1 VVIEQAMKLDTALC
15 WFSVDEDNALIEKQI
30 QSGGRAVFVRNGRL
44 IYHANGVFEDV
55 AHIND
60 LPMTFNGSAM
70 HNVQNALGVIGLC
83 RALKLPLTAI
93 AQGLS
98 TFGSDAD
105 DNPGRGNRYNYQGA
119 EVIVDF
125 AHNEHSMQ
133 AVVNMVKRMPAQ
145 RHIVMFSHAGDR
157 SDQDVIGLTKA
168 VLELD
173 ADLYIVAELEDY
185 LRGRELGELPK
196 LVSDILSKGGVKD
209 DAIYLA
215 NSPLAGA
222 QHALDQVAP
231 GDVVL
236 LFALDQREQI
246 QSLLST

>member
-1 VVIEQAMKLDTALC
+1 
-15 WFSVDEDNALIEKQI
+15 
-30 QSGGRAVFVRNGRL
+30 
-44 IYHANGVFEDV
+44 
-55 AHIND
+55 
-60 LPMTFNGSAM
+60 
-70 HNVQNALGVIGLC
+70 
-83 RALKLPLTAI
+83 
-93 AQGLS
+93 
-98 TFGSDAD
+98 
-105 DNPGRGNRYNYQGA
+105 
-119 EVIVDF
+119 
-125 AHNEHSMQ
+125 
-133 AVVNMVKRMPAQ
+133 
-145 RHIVMFSHAGDR
+145 MFSHAGDR

-246 QSLLST
+246 QSLLSTWLTSWAALKIPV